1 MKDKILEAF
10 EGTRKAGSIAAA
22 ALDEV
27 SKIIKPGI
35 KTEQIDKLWHDIDN
49 GTLTNKSSGTLYLA
63 LKAVKDKY
71 PKS

>member
-1 MKDKILEAF
+1 MITYSANK
-10 EGTRKAGSIAAA
+10 GSITYDKKR
-22 ALDEV
+22 LNSYPDWRD
-27 SKIIKPGI
+27 
-35 KTEQIDKLWHDIDN
+35 QIDKLWHDIDN